1 MHRSRLSTILI
12 DCAEDG
18 FERSMDFWSAAL
30 GRDPV
35 EPIERGGRY
44 APLRGR
50 IGGDGG
56 PIVLL
61 QRVPAEERGVHLD
74 IEADDVEAEVSRLE
88 RLGARVKRRHDP
100 WVVMEAPSGHAFCV
114 VPARRGDFE
123 GHAAEWSD

>member
-12 DCAEDG
+12 DCDEGD
-18 FERSMDFWSAAL
+18 FERSIDFWSAAL
-30 GRDPV
+30 GSEPV
-35 EPIERGGRY
+35 QREGRY
-44 APLRGR
+44 VPLRGR

-61 QRVPAEERGVHLD
+61 QRVPADERAVHLD
-74 IEADDVEAEVSRLE
+74 LEADDVEAEVARLE

-114 VPARRGDFE
+114 VPARRDDFE
-123 GHAAEWSD
+123 THAAEWDD